1 MSQSIEQNDEVSS
14 SFQAHFLM
22 PLLADENASLSGG
35 AQASISVEARTDIFN
50 PDSSALSHS
59 VVGGGDGGVVVVR
72 HVGVIRYIFHVLQLL
87 PIRVT
92 E

>member
-22 PLLADENASLSGG
+22 PLLAAENASLSGG
-35 AQASISVEARTDIFN
+35 AQASISVEARTDIFS

-59 VVGGGDGGVVVVR
+59 VVGGGGVVVVR
-72 HVGVIRYIFHVLQLL
+72 HVGLFGSFFMFFQLL
-87 PIRVT
+87 PIRFT